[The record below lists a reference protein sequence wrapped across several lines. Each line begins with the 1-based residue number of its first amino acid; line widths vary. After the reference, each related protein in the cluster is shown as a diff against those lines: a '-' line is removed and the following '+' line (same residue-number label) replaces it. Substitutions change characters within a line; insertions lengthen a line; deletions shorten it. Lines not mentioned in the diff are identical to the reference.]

1 MWWCIRS
8 SLRSKK
14 GKNKIMVAM
23 DISLYYVPQEG
34 SVASSFF
41 SLKYP
46 VHDPGVW
53 WFSSPGWGCGEGAGC
68 GSGGGLG
75 LR

>member
-1 MWWCIRS
+1 MYTFFIEIEKRQKQNYGSHGYQFVLC
-8 SLRSKK
+8 
-14 GKNKIMVAM
+14 
-23 DISLYYVPQEG
+23 PQEG

-53 WFSSPGWGCGEGAGC
+53 WVSSPGWGCGEGAGC